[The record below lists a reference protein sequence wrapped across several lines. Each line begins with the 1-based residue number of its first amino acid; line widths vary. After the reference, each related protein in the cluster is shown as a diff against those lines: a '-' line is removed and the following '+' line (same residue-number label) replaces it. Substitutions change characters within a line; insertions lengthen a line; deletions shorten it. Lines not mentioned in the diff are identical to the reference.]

1 MLELVTLADLAQGTE
16 SQARVL
22 AIEETERHSPFN
34 SPHNTLYVKNQL
46 RLWRVTLHLVNRL
59 RIVWEYQIHD
69 DDPEEL
75 PINFICRITG
85 KFHEETLTIN
95 QYIIEWVD
103 LESLIDDLIT

>member
-1 MLELVTLADLAQGTE
+1 MVSLNSGY
-16 SQARVL
+16 VL
-22 AIEETERHSPFN
+22 C
-34 SPHNTLYVKNQL
+34 
-46 RLWRVTLHLVNRL
+46 RLIILVNRL

-95 QYIIEWVD
+95 QYIVEWVD